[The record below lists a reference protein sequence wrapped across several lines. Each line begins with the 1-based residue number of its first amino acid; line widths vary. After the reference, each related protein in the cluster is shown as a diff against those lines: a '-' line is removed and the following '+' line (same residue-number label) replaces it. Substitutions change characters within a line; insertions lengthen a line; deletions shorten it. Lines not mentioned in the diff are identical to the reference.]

1 MVRMDWDFAIE
12 RNRGLL
18 LGAVAGLFAR
28 IGLADGVTVER
39 LSRPLYRTVL
49 GILRP
54 AESAVR
60 RLIIVMARNMVV
72 KPRPRRSASKGL
84 RISTKGKSGDNTKSG
99 SQRRASFRLFDPPR
113 RSRRNRIRLRRLEPR
128 IHVMD
133 DVYPG
138 IPWFL
143 RGQPAPEV
151 PVQEPVK
158 DDTVNA
164 IPLFRRIGALLN
176 TLRDMR
182 RQAERYVLWRDQPK
196 DERRPRRSTALRIG
210 RPPGFRQ
217 KQIHEVDEILAECHY
232 LAQRVQMADTS

>member
-1 MVRMDWDFAIE
+1 MDLDFAVE
-12 RNRGLL
+12 RHRGILL
-18 LGAVAGLFAR
+18 LIVLALFAEMGITEGAVL
-28 IGLADGVTVER
+28 ER

-72 KPRPRRSASKGL
+72 KPRPRRKAPNGLKISSKAKSEG
-84 RISTKGKSGDNTKSG
+84 KDKSGN
-99 SQRRASFRLFDPPR
+99 QRRASFRLFDPPR
-113 RSRRNRIRLRRLEPR
+113 RSRRHRARLRRLEPR

-143 RGQPAPEV
+143 RGQAAPEV
-151 PVQEPVK
+151 KEDPVQ

-164 IPLFRRIGALLN
+164 IPLFRRIGALLGA
-176 TLRDMR
+176 LRDMR
-182 RQAERYVLWRDQPK
+182 RQAERYVLWRDRPK
-196 DERRPRRSTALRIG
+196 DERYPRRSTALRIG

-217 KQIHEVDEILAECHY
+217 KQIHEVDEILAESHY

>member
-1 MVRMDWDFAIE
+1 MDLDFAVE
-12 RNRGLL
+12 RHRGILL
-18 LGAVAGLFAR
+18 LIVLALFAEMG
-28 IGLADGVTVER
+28 ITEGTVFQR

-60 RLIIVMARNMVV
+60 RLIIVMARDMVV
-72 KPRPRRSASKGL
+72 KPRPRRKAPNGL
-84 RISTKGKSGDNTKSG
+84 KISGKAKSEG
-99 SQRRASFRLFDPPR
+99 KEKSESRRRASFRLFDPPR
-113 RSRRNRIRLRRLEPR
+113 RSRRHRIRLRRLEPR

-143 RGQPAPEV
+143 RGQPAPAV
-151 PVQEPVK
+151 PVQEPVQ

-164 IPLFRRIGALLN
+164 IPLFRRIGALLGA
-176 TLRDMR
+176 LRDMR
-182 RQAERYVLWRDQPK
+182 RQAERYVLWRDRPK
-196 DERRPRRSTALRIG
+196 DERRPCRASPLRIG

>member
-1 MVRMDWDFAIE
+1 MDLDFAVE
-12 RNRGLL
+12 RHRGILL
-18 LGAVAGLFAR
+18 LIVLALFAEMGITEGAVLK
-28 IGLADGVTVER
+28 R

-72 KPRPRRSASKGL
+72 KPRPRRPMPKGL
-84 RISTKGKSGDNTKSG
+84 RIPSKTGERTKSG
-99 SQRRASFRLFDPPR
+99 NQRRASFRLFDPPR
-113 RSRRNRIRLRRLEPR
+113 RSRRNIARRRRIEPR
-128 IHVMD
+128 IHVMG

-151 PVQEPVK
+151 PEKPVQ

-164 IPLFRRIGALLN
+164 IPLFRRIGALLGA
-176 TLRDMR
+176 LRDMR
-182 RQAERYVLWRDQPK
+182 RQAERYVLWRDGAK

-217 KQIHEVDEILAECHY
+217 KQIHEVDEIVAECHY